1 MSDLANKIDAV
12 ISERQSQLPLVR
24 GYVDAIDKFD
34 AALRTVE
41 STLAEAVE
49 DPAIG
54 SEIRPLLEEFR
65 TVSPLSKIEQMRQAM
80 SVVRARFER
89 GTINIGVSGQ
99 ARVGKSTLLQRLSGL
114 GDEQIPTGE
123 GLPVTAV
130 RSRIEHS
137 SQNIALVK
145 FHDWTSFRREVLDP
159 FYREIGLGTAPATP
173 EAFQASTP
181 GDGIARE
188 SMKSRQLT
196 MLEDL
201 KAAHGGFG
209 SYRSLLS
216 GQEERKPLDQISA
229 YVRKTYAT
237 DGQPANMLYLAVQKV
252 RILCTFPANDVQR
265 LVLVDLP
272 GLGEIS
278 PDAEGRHL
286 DGLQHDTDLVV
297 MIKRPDSSQAC
308 DWDEKDAQALDLVER
323 ARGDLKRTSD
333 FLFLL
338 KNQSPSDSP
347 SLIQALSHALET
359 KVNAP
364 RTHDPLTIL
373 AADANA
379 RDGAIDGVLRPVLT
393 HLANNLGRMDSE
405 VLDGAVARVAESAK
419 GLSGLLATL
428 SDTLKSLG
436 REGDDF
442 HQIVERA
449 RGMRRKL
456 AVDLEEQV
464 RLRLKRARDQVED
477 DQYIERVESIYQ
489 SINDDLQSG
498 FRGDREAWVRDLYE
512 SIRADGQTSPTA
524 GQEINRIRVE
534 ISRRFNGLDG
544 YFQVRVDKLIDD
556 IAQIVSTHTGS
567 LLSGRTGRDALRYFK
582 DLAAEADHPAEGLSS
597 ATSELLGLKIEYKTH
612 LHPHVRQ
619 ELDVLQLE
627 RDNPDNPGEKVLVVS
642 GDVSESGAEK
652 VATELVQLG
661 RQAAWG
667 VRKALLQQAVV
678 PELIL
683 HAAAEQFVDATIR
696 HGNYEAEFQ
705 EIARAYRDNIWPG
718 VFQGM
723 KVRSVRIARLR
734 SALRD
739 ASDCSSKLIGGN

>member
-1 MSDLANKIDAV
+1 MSILANKIDSV
-12 ISERQSQLPLVR
+12 IRERQNQLPRVR
-24 GYVDAIDKFD
+24 GYIEAIDKFD
-34 AALRTVE
+34 AALRVVE
-41 STLAEAVE
+41 STLSEAIE

-54 SEIRPLLEEFR
+54 GEIRPLLDEFR
-65 TVSPLSKIEQMRQAM
+65 TVSPLSKLEEMRQAI

-89 GTINIGVSGQ
+89 STINIGVSGQ

-114 GDEQIPTGE
+114 GDEQIPTGV

-137 SQNIALVK
+137 NQNIALLK
-145 FHDWTSFRREVLDP
+145 FHDWTSFRREVLDS
-159 FYREIGLGTAPATP
+159 FYKEIGLGPTPATP
-173 EAFQASTP
+173 EAFHASTP
-181 GDGIARE
+181 GEGIDLA
-188 SMKSRQLT
+188 SKKSRQLT
-196 MLEDL
+196 MLGEL
-201 KAAHGGFG
+201 KAAHTGFA

-216 GQEERKPLDQISA
+216 GQEEQAPLDQIST
-229 YVRKTYAT
+229 YVSKTYT
-237 DGQPANMLYLAVQKV
+237 DEGQLANLQYLAVQRA
-252 RILCTFPANDVQR
+252 RIMCTFPVNDVQR

-278 PDAEGRHL
+278 PGAEGRHL

-323 ARGDLKRTSD
+323 ARGDLKQTSD

-338 KNQSPSDSP
+338 KNQSSTDDPL
-347 SLIQALSHALET
+347 LIQALSHALET

-373 AADANA
+373 TADVSV
-379 RDGAIDGVLRPVLT
+379 RDGAIDGVLRPVLS

-405 VLDGAVARVAESAK
+405 VLNGAVARVAGLAK
-419 GLSGLLATL
+419 SLSGLLATL

-449 RGMRRKL
+449 RGMRRKF
-456 AVDLEEQV
+456 AVDLEDQV
-464 RLRLKRARDQVED
+464 HHRLKRARSQVED
-477 DQYIERVESIYQ
+477 DQYIKQVKSIYQ
-489 SINDDLQSG
+489 SIIDDLESG
-498 FRGDREAWVRDLYE
+498 FRGDREVWVRDLYE

-524 GQEINRIRVE
+524 GREINRIRVD
-534 ISRRFNGLDG
+534 ISQRFNGLDG
-544 YFQVRVDKLIDD
+544 YFQVRVDQLIDD
-556 IAQIVSTHTGS
+556 VAQTVSTHTGS
-567 LLSGRTGRDALRYFK
+567 LLAGRTGKDALQYFQK
-582 DLAAEADHPAEGLSS
+582 LATEADRPAEGLAS

-619 ELDVLQLE
+619 ELDILQLE
-627 RDNPDNPGEKVLVVS
+627 RDNPDNPEEKILVVS
-642 GDVSESGAEK
+642 GEVSENGAEK
-652 VATELVQLG
+652 VATRLVQLG
-661 RQAAWG
+661 HQAAFRI
-667 VRKALLQQAVV
+667 RKALLQQAIV

-696 HGNYEAEFQ
+696 HGSYETEFQ

-718 VFQGM
+718 LFQGM
-723 KVRSVRIARLR
+723 KIRSVRITRLR
-734 SALRD
+734 KALHD